1 MFIKEPTKGMR
12 DILPAEM
19 EIREYLL
26 NKLKKT
32 YASFGFS
39 QIETPCVEHIEN
51 LTNKQ
56 GGENEKLIFKVM
68 KRGEKLAES
77 LEGASI
83 DELVDSGLR
92 YDLTVPLSRYY
103 ASNSANLNLP
113 FKAMQTGSVWR
124 ADRPQK
130 GRYRQFTQCDI
141 DILGDP
147 TNAAE
152 IELIC
157 ATSTFL
163 AEVGVNGCTVMINDR
178 RILSAMARAAGFP
191 EEEFSRVFIILDKF
205 DKIGEAGIEKELNE
219 ANYDAEAVAKYMEIF
234 RGVMAA
240 SDRFAYLLEA
250 VGGSIEEGVI
260 ENIRDI
266 CESVAT
272 ISEGSINLDSVEVR
286 LDEFICLE
294 KSKYRLIAV
303 VSKKL
308 AFLGNS
314 LGIDGVRL
322 DRSRYTVRYCSCND
336 QRNEKFISAC
346 HIGDKEDRRHWS
358 LHDTGHQT
366 SHADKHE
373 ILLWH
378 HPGAS
383 DKIDCPG
390 YHESCDGSDEKSRTE
405 CSSDSAAGISERHRE
420 HFQQKNQHKE
430 DRNQPC
436 LIKEEVK
443 DRLSLQVDSASIQ
456 EFLKVY
462 ISLSEKRR
470 EKEDE
475 DTEAD
480 C

>member
-26 NKLKKT
+26 TKLKKT

-103 ASNSANLNLP
+103 ASNSANLTLP

-163 AEVGVNGCTVMINDR
+163 SEVGVNGCTVMINDR

-205 DKIGEAGIEKELNE
+205 DKIGEAGIEKELTE
-219 ANYDAEAVAKYMEIF
+219 ANYDASAVAKYMEIF

-240 SDRFAYLLEA
+240 FDRFAYLLNA

-266 CESVAT
+266 CESVDT
-272 ISEGSINLDSVEVR
+272 ISEGSINLDFDPTLVR
-286 LDEFICLE
+286 GMSYYTGVIFEIKSEDFRGSSIAGGGRYDNMIGGFTGQKTPACGFSIGFERIVGALLDKKFKPDTKTE
-294 KSKYRLIAV
+294 KTAVLYDKRLTV
-303 VSKKL
+303 QDL
-308 AFLGNS
+308 ALM
-314 LGIDGVRL
+314 
-322 DRSRYTVRYCSCND
+322 
-336 QRNEKFISAC
+336 QK
-346 HIGDKEDRRHWS
+346 
-358 LHDTGHQT
+358 
-366 SHADKHE
+366 HAM
-373 ILLWH
+373 
-378 HPGAS
+378 A
-383 DKIDCPG
+383 
-390 YHESCDGSDEKSRTE
+390 
-405 CSSDSAAGISERHRE
+405 
-420 HFQQKNQHKE
+420 
-430 DRNQPC
+430 
-436 LIKEEVK
+436 
-443 DRLSLQVDSASIQ
+443 
-456 EFLKVY
+456 
-462 ISLSEKRR
+462 KRR
-470 EKEDE
+470 EGKVVLVQKMNKNVGFQKQRL
-475 DTEAD
+475 EAD
-480 C
+480 GYTKFVDVRFPDEIVKVEEI